1 MQRTRNPWRPTV
13 LQLLNG
19 RYEQASAAVAYGSP
33 VRGEDLEYS
42 DIDLIVVGDLEGAPL
57 QESIIFGG
65 WPMEIHIHTPA
76 SLWEVS
82 ERRARTERITRLPHM
97 FTIGEMLFDRDGTGG
112 NLKQRLSKLMVQGP
126 IALNDSELVL
136 YRHRIS
142 DGIADLSDP
151 RPLGEVMFSAASLS
165 RSIAEFVLARN
176 KHWLSTGKALH
187 RNLRQVEPELADR
200 LAEAWAQ
207 VGSDPTPLIALADEV
222 LEPVGGRLFEGA
234 TPGY

>member
-42 DIDLIVVGDLEGAPL
+42 DIDLIVVGDIEGAPL

-65 WPMEIHIHTPA
+65 WPMEIHIHTAA

-126 IALNDSELVL
+126 VALNDSELVL

-151 RPLGEVMFSAASLS
+151 RPLGEVMFSSAKLS

-207 VGSDPTPLIALADEV
+207 VGSDPAPLIALADEV

>member
-19 RYEQASAAVAYGSP
+19 RYEGASAAVAYGSP
-33 VRGEDLEYS
+33 VRGEDLEYA

-57 QESIIFGG
+57 SESIIFGG
-65 WPMEIHIHTPA
+65 WPMEIHVHTPA
-76 SLWEVS
+76 TLWEVS
-82 ERRARTERITRLPHM
+82 ERLARTERITRLPHM
-97 FTIGEMLFDRDGTGG
+97 FTIGEMVFDRDGTGG
-112 NLKQRLSKLMVQGP
+112 NLKSRLTDLMVKGP
-126 IALNDSELVL
+126 APMNDSELVL

-151 RPLGEVMFSAASLS
+151 RPLGEVMFSAAKLA

-187 RNLRQVEPELADR
+187 RNLRQVEPELAER
-200 LAEAWAQ
+200 LAEAWSQ
-207 VGSDPTPLIALADEV
+207 VGSDPNPLIAVADEV